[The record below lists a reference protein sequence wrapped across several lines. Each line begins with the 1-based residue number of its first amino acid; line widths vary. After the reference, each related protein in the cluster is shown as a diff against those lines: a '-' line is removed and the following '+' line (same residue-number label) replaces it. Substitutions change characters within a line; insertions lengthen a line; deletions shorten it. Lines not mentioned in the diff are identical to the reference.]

1 MEGRKTEGEEKPL
14 KRNLAPAKA
23 STLLR
28 TFEPQAIG
36 QALLGMLA
44 PFLFSQCF
52 VKEQAA

>member
-14 KRNLAPAKA
+14 KRSLAPAKA